1 MFWFLNL
8 NFRTLPSKSCNAQ
21 MTLNEDSFRLPDLH
35 ICSELEVWRHSTPLN
50 PEKLAT
56 SVLQLHLEV
65 SETQST
71 KIVEGNSEILK
82 LQIGS
87 KTLRDYNTNIGY
99 LKKESSLLTNHRV
112 MFARYL
118 YIESICN
125 VLYIQS
131 QIDPLYLL
139 QYIFTRAHLN
149 YPIKLITIRTDQW
162 LAANYFGLVARSP
175 RRDLRQQFDNS
186 VAVD

>member
-1 MFWFLNL
+1 M
-8 NFRTLPSKSCNAQ
+8 
-21 MTLNEDSFRLPDLH
+21 
-35 ICSELEVWRHSTPLN
+35 
-50 PEKLAT
+50 AT

-131 QIDPLYLL
+131 QIDRSFIFAPIYLH
-139 QYIFTRAHLN
+139 QSS
-149 YPIKLITIRTDQW
+149 PKL
-162 LAANYFGLVARSP
+162 SH
-175 RRDLRQQFDNS
+175 
-186 VAVD
+186 